1 MPNHDQVSELYK
13 GKIFTEE
20 HQLALKERIF
30 QICSRVQGKKIL
42 DIGCS
47 QGIISLILAKEGHE
61 VIGVDNEQPS
71 LEYAQKDLLNYDPQT
86 REKVKFI
93 WMDANKLEFQKET
106 FDTVILGEILE
117 HLVKPEA
124 ILIEVQRVLK
134 KEGVAIITV
143 PFGFNNDPDHKK
155 HYYPTMF
162 TILVSKFFQINEL
175 VILENYLLI
184 KGTKQATKSITDY
197 SKTIT
202 LAHIKQIEQR
212 CFAFE
217 TKCGKLTST
226 LQKKNNDYLILEN
239 SIKELKRQLQQNNN
253 HQLAKQIKEQ
263 ILKFLKKKITHLQH
277 FVLPDKK

>member
-71 LEYAQKDLLNYDPQT
+71 LEYARKDLQNYDQQT
-86 REKVKFI
+86 IQKVKFL
-93 WMDANKLEFQKET
+93 WMDANKLDFQKEI

-124 ILIEVQRVLK
+124 VLSEVQRVLK
-134 KEGVAIITV
+134 KEGVTIITV

-155 HYYPTMF
+155 HYYPTLF
-162 TILVSKFFQINEL
+162 VELVSKFFHISEL

-184 KGTKQATKSITDY
+184 KGTKQIKKSPSD

-217 TKCGKLTST
+217 TKCGKLTT
-226 LQKKNNDYLILEN
+226 ALQKKSNDNLILEN
-239 SIKELKRQLQQNNN
+239 SLKELKHQMLQNNN
-253 HQLAKQIKEQ
+253 HQTAKQIKEQ
-263 ILKFLKKKITHLQH
+263 TLKFLKKKIIHLQN
-277 FVLPDKK
+277 FVLPSRK